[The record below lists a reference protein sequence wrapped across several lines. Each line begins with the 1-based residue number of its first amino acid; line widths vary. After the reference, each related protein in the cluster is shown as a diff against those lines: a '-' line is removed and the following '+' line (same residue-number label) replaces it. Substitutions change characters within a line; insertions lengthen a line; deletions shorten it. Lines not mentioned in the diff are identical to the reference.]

1 MVGTS
6 SNSLIT
12 GTFPPQLVKR
22 GRRHASVCMLC
33 HHVEEEYSDPN
44 IPPLLHEIE
53 RAEEQQQQQLQE
65 LGYNVDREILSLD
78 TN

>member
-1 MVGTS
+1 MVYAA
-6 SNSLIT
+6 
-12 GTFPPQLVKR
+12 V
-22 GRRHASVCMLC
+22 VCWG
-33 HHVEEEYSDPN
+33 HHVVDLEEYSDPN
-44 IPPLLHEIE
+44 ILSLLREIE

>member
-1 MVGTS
+1 M
-6 SNSLIT
+6 
-12 GTFPPQLVKR
+12 
-22 GRRHASVCMLC
+22 
-33 HHVEEEYSDPN
+33 EEYSDPN
-44 IPPLLHEIE
+44 MLLLLREIE